1 MYANICW
8 LVIVLHGPYL
18 VARETRSV
26 LVASGSVIGA
36 LTVEFIL
43 QAPDNS
49 PIYEIGS
56 SHARFLIIT

>member
-1 MYANICW
+1 M
-8 LVIVLHGPYL
+8 LVSDSLAWSI
-18 VARETRSV
+18 

-49 PIYEIGS
+49 PI
-56 SHARFLIIT
+56 RNRV